1 LYLRQKCNCSRA
13 GDVIRDER
21 EVSITQRERQLWER
35 QERMYER
42 EMARWDQE
50 RQYWHQRE
58 AMLLQ
63 HISKLH
69 TGLLTLAQLQAKQL
83 PALEGKNFWS
93 ALLRLRLNARYY
105 SRDDLQHY
113 MTAIDRKN
121 ESY

>member
-1 LYLRQKCNCSRA
+1 MQDFDQNFGRRA
-13 GDVIRDER
+13 HSVLEHRDER
-21 EVSITQRERQLWER
+21 EMSITQRERQLWER

-69 TGLLTLAQLQAKQL
+69 TGLLTLAELQTKQL
-83 PALEGKNFWS
+83 PAPEGWRS
-93 ALLRLRLNARYY
+93 LSLSPSL
-105 SRDDLQHY
+105 SPPHGPV
-113 MTAIDRKN
+113 
-121 ESY
+121 

>member
-1 LYLRQKCNCSRA
+1 MIPSLK
-13 GDVIRDER
+13 GGVFTRDER
-21 EVSITQRERQLWER
+21 EISVSQRERQLWER

-42 EMARWDQE
+42 EMARWDKE

-83 PALEGKNFWS
+83 PAPEGAYPVS
-93 ALLRLRLNARYY
+93 A
-105 SRDDLQHY
+105 
-113 MTAIDRKN
+113 
-121 ESY
+121 